1 MHLYILSFKSINLS
15 VLLFFLHAQPWNIH
29 YALSCTFFLL
39 CIIISL
45 CFSIKGFL
53 RHYTVTANLPPHHH
67 HHHRYHRY
75 HHYHRQTAVHLDA
88 IRLMINKVTRG
99 GYARGPRPL
108 SVTSGCASLTLRS
121 TPVLK
126 YLQLQCVQQVDA
138 TPVKL
143 CNQILMMWTNQNKCF
158 LFFVF
163 FFFPGSCH
171 LNHIIDRHHSY
182 ITNTAVSDYFD
193 RKLTRS

>member
-1 MHLYILSFKSINLS
+1 MHLCILSIKSINLS
-15 VLLFFLHAQPWNIH
+15 GLFFLHAQPWNIH
-29 YALSCTFFLL
+29 YALSCTFFFLL

-45 CFSIKGFL
+45 FL
-53 RHYTVTANLPPHHH
+53 VLRVFWDITLWLQTLHY
-67 HHHRYHRY
+67 Y

-108 SVTSGCASLTLRS
+108 SVTSGCASLTLCS

-163 FFFPGSCH
+163 FFFSGILS
-171 LNHIIDRHHSY
+171 S
-182 ITNTAVSDYFD
+182 
-193 RKLTRS
+193 